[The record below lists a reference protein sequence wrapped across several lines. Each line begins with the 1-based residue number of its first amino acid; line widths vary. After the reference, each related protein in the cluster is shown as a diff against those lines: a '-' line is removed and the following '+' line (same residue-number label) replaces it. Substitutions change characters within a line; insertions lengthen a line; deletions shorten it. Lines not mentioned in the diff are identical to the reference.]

1 MMVELK
7 KMSSNEKFN
16 RLCDTMEMERE
27 FIIPFVSM
35 NLGRHALEDLH
46 AIWSQGVNMIPD
58 NTPYEDR
65 YEIAYGNWVRMAK
78 NSYNFIRERMGD
90 VGIKQFERAHIDAL
104 KKKNAGLSMALLK
117 IMRSVSSG
125 TAFTF
130 IARQILYEIQWFTP
144 YSLMELSPDTARIDI
159 ENCKILDFP
168 DTNDLCLIGCQ
179 RSYPKWVANQL
190 GVMMKYSRQ
199 NAGCICTLTPV

>member
-1 MMVELK
+1 MVELK
-7 KMSSNEKFN
+7 RMSSNEKFN
-16 RLCDTMEMERE
+16 RLLDTMEMEKE

-46 AIWSQGVNMIPD
+46 SMWSEGVNVIPVD
-58 NTPYEDR
+58 ATDIDR

-78 NSYNFIRERMGD
+78 NSYRFIRERMGD

-104 KKKNAGLSMALLK
+104 KKQNAGVSMALLK
-117 IMRSVSSG
+117 IVRSVSPG

-130 IARQILYEIQWFTP
+130 MARQILYEIQWFTP
-144 YSLMELSPDTARIDI
+144 FSLIELSPDMARIDI
-159 ENCKILDFP
+159 EKCKILDFP
-168 DTNDLCLIGCQ
+168 DTDDLCLIGCQ

-190 GVMMKYSRQ
+190 GVVMKYNRQ
-199 NAGCICTLTPV
+199 NAGCICTLTPM

>member
-1 MMVELK
+1 MVELK
-7 KMSSNEKFN
+7 RMPSSEKFN
-16 RLCDTMEMERE
+16 RLLDTMEMERE

-46 AIWSQGVNMIPD
+46 VLWSEGVNMIPD
-58 NTPYEDR
+58 DAADEDR

-78 NSYNFIRERMGD
+78 NSYHFVRERMGD
-90 VGIKQFERAHIDAL
+90 IGIKQFERAHTDAL
-104 KKKNAGLSMALLK
+104 KKKNAGVSIVLLK
-117 IMRSVSSG
+117 IMRSVSPG

-130 IARQILYEIQWFTP
+130 IVRQILYEIQWFTP
-144 YSLMELSPDTARIDI
+144 FSLIELSPDTARIDI

-168 DTNDLCLIGCQ
+168 DTDDLCLIGCQ

-190 GVMMKYSRQ
+190 GIMMKYNRQ
-199 NAGCICTLTPV
+199 NTGCICTLTPM